1 MKTAPKATV
10 ICDLQFGSTGKG
22 LIAGYIAK
30 RDKPDVVMTAW
41 SANAGHTFIDE
52 NGRKFVHCMLANG
65 IVSPNL
71 QYVLIG
77 PGSQMNAFTLAEEIA
92 QCRDLLQGKSIL
104 IHQSAAIILPKHV
117 EEEAGPMTKIGS
129 TKKGCGAAMIAKI
142 RRNPDD
148 LNTAHALKEELM
160 DIILGKLDAD
170 NDKID
175 IRVVGNEEY
184 MSVVYGAQRILVEGA
199 QGFSLGINNGFYPY
213 VTSRECTP
221 AQIAVDVNLPL
232 DFIDNVIGTMR
243 TYPIRVANRF
253 NEKGEQIGWSGPS
266 YPDQRELNWSELGKE
281 AELTT
286 VTKLPRRIFE
296 FSEEQTRHAL
306 SVVRPNEVFLNFAN
320 YADDVD
326 PSGELRDN
334 IVDTIERSAMDL
346 GIDTVSNIY
355 NGYFVKYLGYGATV
369 RDVQE
374 FMDEHGEVTPNFDD
388 VNDPWA
394 VRNSATKLNR
404 QKLGL

>member
-1 MKTAPKATV
+1 MKTAPKATIV
-10 ICDLQFGSTGKG
+10 CDLQFGSTGKG

-65 IVSPNL
+65 VVSPNL

-77 PGSQMNAFTLAEEIA
+77 PGSQMNWDLFLNEVD
-92 QCRDLLQGKSIL
+92 QCRDLLKGKTIYV
-104 IHQSAAIILPKHV
+104 HQSAAIITQAHV

-148 LNTAHALKEELM
+148 QNTAGAMAGELLSHP
-160 DIILGKLDAD
+160 IAGTLLDDHIMLRIVD
-170 NDKID
+170 NID
-175 IRVVGNEEY
+175 Y
-184 MSVVYGAQRILVEGA
+184 LSVVYGAQRILVEGA

-232 DFIDNVIGTMR
+232 AFIDKVVGTMR

-253 NEKGEQIGWSGPS
+253 NDKGEQIGWSGPS
-266 YPDQRELNWSELGKE
+266 YPDQRELDWSELGKE

-306 SVVRPNEVFLNFAN
+306 AVVRPDEVFLNFVN

-326 PSGELRDN
+326 PSGDIRDSIIN
-334 IVDTIERSAMDL
+334 TIERVAEELSISPAYTH
-346 GIDTVSNIY
+346 G
-355 NGYFVKYLGYGATV
+355 GYYVKYLGYGATV
-369 RDVQE
+369 RDVVE
-374 FMDEHGEVTPNFDD
+374 LDDEHGEVTPNFGDA
-388 VNDPWA
+388 NDPWA
-394 VRNSATKLNR
+394 VRNAVMAVRSDFREMK
-404 QKLGL
+404 

>member
-1 MKTAPKATV
+1 MKTSPKATI

-30 RDKPDVVMTAW
+30 RDQPDVVMTAW
-41 SANAGHTFIDE
+41 SANAGHSLIDE

-65 IVSPNL
+65 VVSPNL

-77 PGSQMNAFTLAEEIA
+77 PGSQMNWDLFLDEVRS
-92 QCRDLLQGKSIL
+92 CLDLLKGKTIL
-104 IHQSAAIILPKHV
+104 VHQNAAIITQAHV

-148 LNTAHALKEELM
+148 QNTAGAMRKDLM
-160 DIILGKLDAD
+160 GAVRGRPEIVNAC
-170 NDKID
+170 D
-175 IRVVGNEEY
+175 IRIVNNTEY
-184 MSVVYGAQRILVEGA
+184 LSVVYGAQRILVEGA

-232 DFIDNVIGTMR
+232 AFIDKVVGTMR

-253 NEKGEQIGWSGPS
+253 NDKGEQIGWSGPS
-266 YPDQRELNWSELGKE
+266 YPDQRELEWSELGKE

-306 SVVRPNEVFLNFAN
+306 AVVRPDEIFLNFVN

-326 PSGELRDN
+326 PSGDIRDSIIN
-334 IVDTIERSAMDL
+334 TIERVAEELSISPAYTH
-346 GIDTVSNIY
+346 G
-355 NGYFVKYLGYGATV
+355 GYYVKYLGHGATV
-369 RDVQE
+369 CDVEE
-374 FMDEHGEVTPNFDD
+374 FDNDLGELMPDWTAA
-388 VNDPWA
+388 DPFA
-394 VRNSATKLNR
+394 ALNAA
-404 QKLGL
+404 KAIK

>member
-1 MKTAPKATV
+1 MKTAPKATI
-10 ICDLQFGSTGKG
+10 ICDLQYGSSGKG

-52 NGRKFVHCMLANG
+52 NGRKFVHCMVANG
-65 IVSPNL
+65 VVSPNL
-71 QYVLIG
+71 QYVLVG
-77 PGSQMNAFTLAEEIA
+77 PGSQMNWNLFLDEVRS
-92 QCRDLLQGKSIL
+92 CLDLLKGKTIL
-104 IHQSAAIILPKHV
+104 VHQNAAIITQAHV

-148 LNTAHALKEELM
+148 QNTAGAMRKDLM
-160 DIILGKLDAD
+160 GAVRGRPEIVNAC
-170 NDKID
+170 D
-175 IRVVGNEEY
+175 IRIVGNDEY
-184 MSVVYGAQRILVEGA
+184 LSVVYGAQRILVEGA

-232 DFIDNVIGTMR
+232 AFIDKVVGTMR
-243 TYPIRVANRF
+243 TFPIRVANRF
-253 NEKGEQIGWSGPS
+253 NDKGEQIGWSGPS
-266 YPDQRELNWSELGKE
+266 YPDQREMDWSELGKE

-306 SVVRPNEVFLNFAN
+306 AVVRPDEVFLNFVN

-326 PSGELRDN
+326 PTGVLRDD
-334 IVDTIERSAMDL
+334 IIHTIERAAEEL
-346 GIDTVSNIY
+346 GISDAFTY
-355 NGYFVKYLGYGATV
+355 GGYYVKYLGNGPTV
-369 RDVQE
+369 RDVEE
-374 FMDEHGEVTPNFDD
+374 FDEQCGEVTPDWDAAEPFKNAF
-388 VNDPWA
+388 
-394 VRNSATKLNR
+394 
-404 QKLGL
+404 

>member
-1 MKTAPKATV
+1 MTTIPKATV
-10 ICDLQFGSTGKG
+10 VVDLQFGSTGKG
-22 LIAGYIAK
+22 LIAGYLAK

-65 IVSPNL
+65 VVSPNL

-77 PGSQMNAFTLAEEIA
+77 PGSQMNWDLFLSEVE
-92 QCRDLLQGKSIL
+92 QCADLLRGKTIL
-104 IHQSAAIILPKHV
+104 VHQSAAIITQAHV

-148 LNTAHALKEELM
+148 QNTAGAMGGVLLDKLM
-160 DIILGKLDAD
+160 KVQNSNPAMDAVSVR
-170 NDKID
+170 I
-175 IRVVGNEEY
+175 VGNEEY
-184 MSVVYGAQRILVEGA
+184 MAVVYGAQRILVEGA

-221 AQIAVDVNLPL
+221 AQVCVDVNLPIG
-232 DFIDNVIGTMR
+232 FIKNVVGTMR
-243 TYPIRVANRF
+243 TFPIRVANRYDG
-253 NEKGEQIGWSGPS
+253 NGKQIGYSGPC
-266 YPDQRELNWSELGKE
+266 YPDQKELDWEHDLGKK

-286 VTKLPRRIFE
+286 VTQLPRRIFD

-306 SVVRPNEVFLNFAN
+306 SVVRPDEIFLNFVN

-326 PSGELRDN
+326 ESGDLRDD
-334 IVDTIERSAMDL
+334 IIKTIERVAEELAINNSYSM
-346 GIDTVSNIY
+346 G
-355 NGYFVKYLGYGATV
+355 GYFVKYLGHGATV
-369 RDVQE
+369 RDVEE
-374 FMDEHGEVTPNFDD
+374 FMDGCGEATPDFDRA
-388 VNDPWA
+388 DPWFLRDET
-394 VRNSATKLNR
+394 VKH
-404 QKLGL
+404 LGNK

>member
-1 MKTAPKATV
+1 MKTSPKATI
-10 ICDLQFGSTGKG
+10 ICDLNYGSTGKG

-41 SANAGHTFIDE
+41 SANAGHTLIDE
-52 NGRKFVHCMLANG
+52 NGRKFVHCMVANG
-65 IVSPNL
+65 VVSPNL

-77 PGSQMNAFTLAEEIA
+77 PGSQMNWDLFLSEVE
-92 QCRDLLQGKSIL
+92 QCADLLYGKTIL
-104 IHQSAAIILPKHV
+104 VHQNAAIITQAHV

-148 LNTAHALKEELM
+148 QNTAGAMRKDLM
-160 DIILGKLDAD
+160 SAIHGRPEIV
-170 NDKID
+170 NTCD
-175 IRVVGNEEY
+175 IRIVDNTEY
-184 MSVVYGAQRILVEGA
+184 LSVVYGAQRILVEGA

-232 DFIDNVIGTMR
+232 AFIDKVVGTMR
-243 TYPIRVANRF
+243 TFPIRVANRF
-253 NEKGEQIGWSGPS
+253 NDKGEQIGWSGPS
-266 YPDQRELNWSELGKE
+266 YPDQRELDWSELGKE

-306 SVVRPNEVFLNFAN
+306 AVVRPDEIFLNFVN

-326 PSGELRDN
+326 PSGDIRDSIIN
-334 IVDTIERSAMDL
+334 TIERVAEELSISPAYTQ
-346 GIDTVSNIY
+346 G
-355 NGYFVKYLGYGATV
+355 GYYVKYLGHGATV
-369 RDVQE
+369 CDVEE
-374 FMDEHGEVTPNFDD
+374 FDNDLGELMPDWTAV
-388 VNDPWA
+388 DPFA
-394 VRNSATKLNR
+394 ALNAA
-404 QKLGL
+404 KEIIK